1 MKNKKTIG
9 EIDCQFMN
17 YEKAK
22 DYLGWTPQHSLND
35 GMLKTVDWY
44 KRYLSDLV

>member
-1 MKNKKTIG
+1 
-9 EIDCQFMN
+9 MN

-22 DYLGWTPQHSLND
+22 NYLGWGPQHSLND
-35 GMLKTVDWY
+35 GILKTVDWY